1 MRGLDA
7 GPASATLRNLWNVIV
22 RPFAG
27 PAELLEGA
35 LRSEER
41 CRYHSIH
48 SVYSGGQKC
57 HQSATRT
64 KQANEQLFAF
74 AFKLLI
80 LL

>member
-48 SVYSGGQKC
+48 SVYSGGK
-57 HQSATRT
+57 SATKVPPERN
-64 KQANEQLFAF
+64 KQTSSFSHLHSNY
-74 AFKLLI
+74 
-80 LL
+80 

>member
-7 GPASATLRNLWNVIV
+7 GPASATLRNLGNVIV

-48 SVYSGGQKC
+48 SVYSGGE
-57 HQSATRT
+57 SATRT

-74 AFKLLI
+74 SFKLLI